1 MCELDF
7 MTVVDTQEAYSGNG
21 SEQIFVPSET
31 FLSDFIP
38 RESSC
43 ISLDKVLIE
52 NYSCKNLTIRMII
65 SNVTELLCG
74 TAAYSC
80 QTFFFE

>member
-1 MCELDF
+1 MYELDF
-7 MTVVDTQEAYSGNG
+7 TTVVDTQESYSGN
-21 SEQIFVPSET
+21 
-31 FLSDFIP
+31 IP

-52 NYSCKNLTIRMII
+52 NYSCKNSYIRMII

-74 TAAYSC
+74 TTTYS
-80 QTFFFE
+80 